1 MSKHSEHTE
10 ELLAHADGVV
20 KTIRLVFIIILL
32 APFAWYVSSKLAFKK
47 QEITILQEPL
57 IENGIDIARGLIVDD
72 HYELVSTTC
81 SACHS
86 IALVTQNSATREGWK
101 EVIVWMQQTQ
111 KLWDLGESEALIL
124 DYLEKN
130 YSPKEQGRRAPLKNI
145 DWYEL

>member
-1 MSKHSEHTE
+1 VSKYSEHTE

-32 APFAWYVSSKLAFKK
+32 SPFVLYVSTKLDFATKENPIV
-47 QEITILQEPL
+47 QELL
-57 IENGIDIARGLIVDD
+57 IENGIDIASGLIVDD
-72 HYELVSTTC
+72 HYELVNGTC

-86 IALVTQNSATREGWK
+86 IALVTQNRATREGWK

-111 KLWDLGESEALIL
+111 KLSDLGESEALIL

-130 YSPKEQGRRAPLKNI
+130 YSPKEQGRRTPLKNI